1 VEPVGAPTLAYAR
14 AAGAPVD
21 APAGSIAVD
30 ALAPRRVGELV
41 FPITQAYVADV
52 VTSKRGARGA
62 TGSPAATADWFPEA
76 DHVFPLDP
84 SYEPLADPRHPE
96 HEGIFAQL
104 TGRQLTPL
112 GKHYWRLARK
122 RSI

>member
-1 VEPVGAPTLAYAR
+1 VEPDGAPTLAYAR

-52 VTSKRGARGA
+52 ATSKRGPAVRREVLRRLP
-62 TGSPAATADWFPEA
+62 TGSPKPTMCSRLILLTN
-76 DHVFPLDP
+76 PL
-84 SYEPLADPRHPE
+84 RIR
-96 HEGIFAQL
+96 G
-104 TGRQLTPL
+104 T
-112 GKHYWRLARK
+112 
-122 RSI
+122 RSMRASSRS